1 MNKNEIGKVAGI
13 SGGIAVIVSILCQVF
28 HNGGVP

>member
-1 MNKNEIGKVAGI
+1 MNKNDIGKVAGI
-13 SGGIAVIVSILCQVF
+13 SGVVAVIISIICQVF

>member
-13 SGGIAVIVSILCQVF
+13 SGAIAVLVSILCQVF
-28 HNGGVP
+28 HTGGVP